1 MLKEKLAALKKEL
14 IEYYN
19 FVESMFDKSIKGLQ
33 SKEGKLLQEL
43 IEKDEPRA
51 NNEEI
56 RLDDLCTV
64 LIAQYEPRAIDLR
77 TVLMILK
84 MNNDLERIAD
94 HAVNIAQGSLFLIE
108 RPPLDISKDILSM
121 GKVVKKMLSDSI
133 DSFINWNT
141 CLAKEV
147 CKRDKAVN
155 QLRDKIIKELISCMS
170 INAKNITRALQLL
183 RITTNLERIADL
195 TTNICE
201 DVIFMVEG
209 QVIKH
214 HHLNHKM

>member
-14 IEYYN
+14 IEYYS

-33 SKEGKLLQEL
+33 SKEVKLLQEL

-64 LIAQYEPRAIDLR
+64 LIAQYEPRAVDLR

-108 RPPLDISKDILSM
+108 RPSLDISKDILIMS
-121 GKVVKKMLSDSI
+121 KVVKKMLSDSI
-133 DSFINWNT
+133 NSFINWNT
-141 CLAKEV
+141 GLAREV
-147 CKRDKAVN
+147 CERDKAVN
-155 QLRDKIIKELISCMS
+155 QLRDSIIKGLITCMI
-170 INAKNITRALQLL
+170 INSENIARALQLL

-201 DVIFMVEG
+201 DVIFMIEG
-209 QVIKH
+209 RVIKH
-214 HHLNHKM
+214 HHLNHKH

>member
-14 IEYYN
+14 IEYYS

-64 LIAQYEPRAIDLR
+64 LIAQYEPRAVDLR

-108 RPPLDISKDILSM
+108 RPPLNISKDILSM
-121 GKVVKKMLSDSI
+121 SKVVKKMLSNSI

-141 CLAKEV
+141 GLAREV
-147 CKRDKAVN
+147 CKRDKTVN
-155 QLRDKIIKELISCMS
+155 QLRDSIIKGLISCMI
-170 INAKNITRALQLL
+170 INSENIARALQLL

-201 DVIFMVEG
+201 DVIFMIEG
-209 QVIKH
+209 RVIKH
-214 HHLNHKM
+214 HNLNHKP